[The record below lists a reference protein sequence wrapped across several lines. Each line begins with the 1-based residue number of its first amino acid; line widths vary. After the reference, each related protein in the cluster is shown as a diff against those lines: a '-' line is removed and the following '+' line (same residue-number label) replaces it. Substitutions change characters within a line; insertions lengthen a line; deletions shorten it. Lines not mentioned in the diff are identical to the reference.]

1 MADTVENR
9 VVQMQFDNKD
19 FESNAAVSIKTLEQL
34 DKSLEFKN
42 SSKGFAEIQNGLK
55 SLDFSG
61 VHDSISSIDN
71 AFTSLAGSIERNFI
85 ERISN
90 GLLDLGEKLWQNTIG
105 QIQSGGKR
113 RAMNIEQAQ
122 FKIKGLEGD
131 WDEVYQDMD
140 YAVSGTAYGID
151 EAANAAAQFMAS
163 GVKNG
168 DDMKAAL
175 RGISGVA
182 AMTSSQYS
190 EIARVFTAAAGKGR
204 VMAIELNRLSLRGI
218 NAAAAVGKYLGVTE
232 SEVREL
238 ARKGEIDFQ
247 TFANAMDSAFGEHA
261 KKANET
267 FTGSLSNVKAALSRI
282 GEIWYEPWLDKM
294 IVVNNA
300 LRKGLNKIIAVL
312 KADFYPLGGKMASF
326 KTIIADLHKFS
337 GRIIEEFLKTFE
349 PAISRLPYRLEH
361 VFNGLKVIRHG
372 MKSFTNTLK
381 TVNQMLQ
388 NPWDYESSLAKRA
401 LLTDKTVKKAEWDIA
416 REMVKAKQYSS
427 NYTIQADEKQM
438 KLIKEKGLSLE
449 HVQDIVNALTGKEQK
464 YLEGITQKEI
474 DYANKLY
481 NSGNYN
487 KKKGI
492 LYNDAA
498 KAEMNELGLDVERVQ
513 KYLDK
518 LESGENKSVERKFGV
533 HEHLAKVIVY
543 VYDELYKAEK
553 LFQITLQKLQRI
565 GVAIKKAFTE
575 TYEKFHPVAR
585 EIPSVVDFITAIVKK
600 FEIAGDRYKYIKHIA
615 KGIFSIGELIAWGI
629 RHIFEAADSL
639 VKGTGK
645 SGPVILKFLDKFALY
660 FIKLA
665 DAVILGKGEIPNI
678 LDTIKEAFGGLWED
692 IKKFAGADGIISK
705 VFTTI
710 KNLVTSAFT
719 KIKEVIKATFGGDDE
734 NGENKE
740 GIFSKILKLFIPEG
754 TSWDTVAAGLQK
766 FFSKIGKLFEK
777 LLDFAIEVSGHLGEI
792 FNFVWGI
799 LSGQGENISKLL
811 DALFGF
817 LTRLFN
823 GEFDTTVFDKL
834 KEVFVAVADAIV
846 VIFTTIHDIVLAI
859 KEPVTVMCK
868 SIAEIWAAISKAISS
883 VLGWISSDPEAA
895 YGAAAFFAI
904 IDLIGKA
911 INKGVKNSNSW
922 LKKLKAFPMTF
933 NEFMGSLAQT
943 LNKAMTE
950 TPAERLNKFAT
961 ALLKIAVA
969 IGILMFSIT
978 NGFGAFGDKDNSG
991 ALVSSV
997 VVIGLFIGV
1006 LLVVMK
1012 KISAL
1017 STATQDIKT
1026 GFIALLLSSLS
1037 SAVVK
1042 IAIGFAVMAAV
1053 MQKVG
1058 TAATIEAMVLIGGI
1072 LVAFFFVVKKIMD
1085 NADKLANMGSS
1096 SKKVVSGIGVVIA
1109 AMGIAVSLIAGAMI
1123 KMVLAFMA
1131 LNAVTNDTNTSLVI
1145 MGVMEVFIL
1154 AIMGML
1160 LLVVNLIAKH
1170 GPKISTIKTK
1180 NLVGI
1185 AVIMAVMGM
1194 VVKTVT
1200 NQILKMAAFLVIFQ
1214 NESALESM
1222 LISFALI
1229 GALLLAMAGMFWVL
1243 QKTGTGANGSDALK
1257 TMIGFS
1263 IALLAVSQLINVATT
1278 MVLLFKAAK
1287 VTKEDLNKV
1296 MELIAVLML
1305 VMAAV
1310 ALITVATKGTGATA
1324 FLAIAAGIAL
1334 VALSIKWMTQAVWNI
1349 IKAFL
1354 ALQMVKQVVPDLLD
1368 NIEERLPEFVHLCGI
1383 AFRALLEEI
1392 IASAPLIAKAIV
1404 VVFVTVTTLLAQRI
1418 PIAVAR
1424 FLILLDE
1431 MLTLLL
1437 VGAKTILPKLLA
1449 LLLIFLGYLD
1459 ANAVMLG
1466 ERLTSILLKTIFG
1479 AFIAISHF
1487 FDDFLPKW
1495 IDENFDKIDR
1505 GLMKWLS
1512 ENSWLHDAIGDWFYS
1527 IFEGESYEESMRKL
1541 NQNMVWNE
1549 KLGAYVEVGS
1559 DLEKK
1564 ANALSDQNKKYTDKA
1579 KDDFK
1584 KTQEELQKASEME
1597 VEPEVKVNE
1606 ISDKDYNEIIDKS
1619 FVGTDIDSKSLKKD
1633 MDDAVEARHAALEEE
1648 RKTEVKSESDAGA
1661 QGANKY
1667 TDAFSFAIDGDNSM
1681 LGSLSNKFTSFST
1694 KSEEAGK
1701 ESGNSFLSGF
1711 GSAFDGLE
1719 LDKMFSLNSMGATS
1733 NLGSSLEAMDYSTLY
1748 KQNGIDAQ
1756 YSGFSWDPERDSE
1769 TGLAK
1774 TMDINDLSGLLGNG
1788 STVTGALGLDAIA
1801 GTGSGEQLSVLGTIV
1816 NKLKEVLSNLGNKVE
1831 DTVVVPKDA
1840 SIDITAVLNKRVLG
1854 HELVPVIN
1862 AINGQTDSKAEQ
1874 HLAGGNSS
1882 ARYRQ
1887 T

>member
-131 WDEVYQDMD
+131 WDEVYKDMD

-300 LRKGLNKIIAVL
+300 LRKALNKIIAVL
-312 KADFYPLGGKMASF
+312 KADFYPLGGKLASF

-337 GRIIEEFLKTFE
+337 GRIIEEFIKTFE

-1085 NADKLANMGSS
+1085 NADKLANMGAS

-1131 LNAVTNDTNTSLVI
+1131 LNAVTHDTNTSLVI

-1194 VVKTVT
+1194 VIKTCS
-1200 NQILKMAAFLVIFQ
+1200 NQIIKMATFLVITKDID
-1214 NESALESM
+1214 ALVIAFGM
-1222 LISFALI
+1222 I

-1257 TMIGFS
+1257 TMIGFT

-1287 VTKEDLNKV
+1287 VTQEDLNKV

-1466 ERLTSILLKTIFG
+1466 ERLTSILLKTFFG
-1479 AFIAISHF
+1479 AFMAIAHF
-1487 FDDFLPKW
+1487 FDDFLPNW
-1495 IDENFDKIDR
+1495 VDQNFDKLDTGI
-1505 GLMKWLS
+1505 MKWMS
-1512 ENSWLHDAIGDWFYS
+1512 ENSKIHDAIGDWIYS
-1527 IFEGESYEESMRKL
+1527 IFEGETWEESTRKL
-1541 NQNMVWNE
+1541 NDHSDQYWSQR
-1549 KLGAYVEVGS
+1549 LGAWVTRGS
-1559 DLEKK
+1559 E
-1564 ANALSDQNKKYTDKA
+1564 TDKKLQALGDNVDGIVSDA
-1579 KDDFK
+1579 KK
-1584 KTQEELQKASEME
+1584 IYQEAQEDMNKAAEIE

-1606 ISDKDYNEIIDKS
+1606 ISEKDYNEIIDKS
-1619 FVGTDIDSKSLKKD
+1619 FEGTDIDSKSLKKD
-1633 MDDAVEARHAALEEE
+1633 MDDAVEARHAVLEEE

-1667 TDAFSFAIDGDNSM
+1667 TDAFSFAINGDDSM

-1719 LDKMFSLNSMGATS
+1719 MDKMFNLNSMGANS

-1756 YSGFSWDPERDSE
+1756 YSGFSWDPEIDPE
-1769 TGLAK
+1769 TGIAK
-1774 TMDINDLSGLLGNG
+1774 TMDINDFSGLLGNG
-1788 STVTGALGLDAIA
+1788 STLAGATGFDAIV
-1801 GTGSGEQLSVLGTIV
+1801 GNGSGEQLSVLGTIV

-1874 HLAGGNSS
+1874 HLAGGNSA